1 MNSRRIQVSNVA
13 RVQQALFATGF
24 SGDSAK
30 ISDESMLRFQRITK
44 ESHGVRRIGSGA
56 LISLCSLRAF
66 RRFWEKPINPWDIAA
81 GVLILQEAGGQVS
94 GVSGQELDLFAG
106 EVVGT
111 NGKLHNELI
120 ERLQV

>member
-1 MNSRRIQVSNVA
+1 M
-13 RVQQALFATGF
+13 FATGF

-56 LISLCSLRAF
+56 LDLCYVACGRLEG
-66 RRFWEKPINPWDIAA
+66 FWEKPINPWDIAA